1 MKNKVRSLLIVL
13 IGVLTFSCSTSN
25 DVAGKFGIQKRKY
38 TKGISIS
45 KNKKYNLSKTSKN
58 QEILVNNNENTNKIE
73 TVEKANTTK
82 KVKTNIPSTHVEP
95 AINVVETN
103 YLSTLTPVKKTST
116 QSNTFTFKE
125 TIKSKAIK
133 NIIKKKG
140 KKSIDKIKSTPTSDD
155 EILYYILAILI
166 PFVAVGL
173 VTDWDITKVLIC
185 LLLTLLCY
193 IPGLIYALITVKDNV

>member
-38 TKGISIS
+38 TKGFSIS
-45 KNKKYNLSKTSKN
+45 KNKKYNLSKPTKN
-58 QEILVNNNENTNKIE
+58 QEILVNNNGNTNKVE
-73 TVEKANTTK
+73 TVELNNTTK
-82 KVKTNIPSTHVEP
+82 N
-95 AINVVETN
+95 VETN
-103 YLSTLTPVKKTST
+103 VTSSQNEPVARIIETNDLSTLAPIQKTST
-116 QSNTFTFKE
+116 QSNTFSFKE

-133 NIIKKKG
+133 NIIKKKV
-140 KKSIDKIKSTPTSDD
+140 KKSVDKIKSTPTSDD